1 MKKVKKDKD
10 MKIKLMMI
18 PISRFI
24 QNLRKLT
31 RIKNVSKIIQLAIK
45 ITNQMSHQQTN
56 LTKFSWIDTN

>member
-10 MKIKLMMI
+10 MKTKLMMI

-31 RIKNVSKIIQLAIK
+31 KNKNVSKIIQLAIK